1 MEFFVFDNI
10 ETYNKRFVFDG
21 FDKTRLYVD
30 QIYIPETG
38 AFWYRTEYSIIEDNV
53 NLHGR
58 YLHLHAG
65 LTQFHKMQFDNE
77 PHAVKRTELFYNPD
91 SKIIEITIPKRF
103 FRKNTIFKKKA
114 LYLGT
119 KLPDNKM
126 TIIGEIIV
134 DVPNQRMNFILN
146 YFPQHKNFKFG
157 WELQEPSIPEL
168 MAKEETLKDEV
179 KIAEDQL
186 KTSSS

>member
-30 QIYIPETG
+30 QIYIPETS
-38 AFWYRTEYSIIEDNV
+38 AFWYRTNYQMIEDNV

-65 LTQFHKMQFDNE
+65 LTQFQNMQFDKE
-77 PHAVKRTELFYNPD
+77 PHPVKRTELFYNHD
-91 SKIIEITIPKRF
+91 TRNIEIIIPKRF
-103 FRKNTIFKKKA
+103 FRKDTIFKKKVQ
-114 LYLGT
+114 YIGT
-119 KLPDNKM
+119 ELPMKKM
-126 TIIGEIIV
+126 SIIGEIIV

-146 YFPQHKNFKFG
+146 YFPQHKSYKFH
-157 WELQEPSIPEL
+157 WETKEEPSTPEQ
-168 MAKEETLKDEV
+168 MAKITELEYKIEQEEKRL
-179 KIAEDQL
+179 
-186 KTSSS
+186 SSS